1 MMNKIKKVRIMMGM
15 TQKDVA
21 KQIGIT
27 QAMYSMIE
35 NEKRKPS
42 KKTAAKIEELFGVSL
57 FFVD

>member
-1 MMNKIKKVRIMMGM
+1 MGM

>member
-1 MMNKIKKVRIMMGM
+1 MNKIKKVRILMGM

-42 KKTAAKIEELFGVSL
+42 KETAAKIEEMFGVSL